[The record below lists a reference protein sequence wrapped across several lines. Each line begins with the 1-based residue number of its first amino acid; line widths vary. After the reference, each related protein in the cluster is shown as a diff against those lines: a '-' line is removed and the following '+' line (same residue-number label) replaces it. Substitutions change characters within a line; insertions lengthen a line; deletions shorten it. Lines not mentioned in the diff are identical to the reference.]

1 MNYLQLLYEGRY
13 DELVQDTLPLLETD
27 KEAERAFL
35 RLFMQKPI
43 VLLLCP
49 HSTMQ
54 DLHEEADKGNK
65 YAQYAV
71 ARRVCFEADIENAL
85 WVSYRQMQAAA
96 DQGLPDALAGL
107 AMTYEFG
114 DIGGVNRAKAD
125 LLMEQA
131 LEAGSELAKI
141 YRLQEWCF
149 GYRFMDAVPP
159 KAVEMATKWIA
170 EDEAKGIAP
179 NGAWYYYRA
188 CAKEVQAGRLAAK
201 EDYKKALELG
211 MLAAYG
217 DLIISAGYGDSN
229 DTLSQNEEYHD
240 YLLQGMAARYSGAFY
255 MEGARL
261 MRRYATMEEK
271 FYDMDISMSNLCDDI
286 LTKCHEAIHSLFSQ
300 AARMGDVAA
309 WEQVGDMYFE
319 GSYGYEKSYEK
330 AFTCYSNGV
339 THDSVSCMEKLWKM
353 MHNHLI
359 DRPIDYIDQVALWG
373 ARKDNKR
380 LLAEVVIAKQEGRL
394 SEFADEIEKY
404 YEPIFDAPEF
414 SLDNDEDWQNTIDD
428 LLADPDDPNPDDYP
442 DDDGRFDAWA

>member
-13 DELVQDTLPLLETD
+13 DELVQETLPLLETD

-35 RLFMQKPI
+35 RLFMQRPV

-54 DLHEEADKGNK
+54 DLHDEADKGNK

-71 ARRVCFEADIENAL
+71 ARRVCFEAAIENAL
-85 WVSYRQMQAAA
+85 WVSYRQMKAAA
-96 DQGLPDALAGL
+96 DQGLPDAIAGL

-114 DIGGVNRAKAD
+114 DIGGVDRAQAD

-131 LEAGSELAKI
+131 LEAGSELAKV
-141 YRLQEWCF
+141 YRLKEWCF
-149 GYRFMDAVPP
+149 GYRFMDAEPQ
-159 KAVEMATKWIA
+159 KAEEMATRWIA

-188 CAKEVQAGRLAAK
+188 CAKEVQSGRLAAK
-201 EDYKKALELG
+201 EDYKKALESG

-217 DLIISAGYGDSN
+217 DLIVSSGYGDTD
-229 DTLSQNEEYHD
+229 DTLLENEEYHD

-255 MEGARL
+255 LEGVRL
-261 MRRYATMEEK
+261 MRRYATMDEK
-271 FYDMDISMSNLCDDI
+271 FDELDISMNNVSEDM

-300 AARMGDVAA
+300 AAHMGEVAA

-319 GSYGYEKSYEK
+319 GTYGYEKSYEK

-339 THDSVSCMEKLWKM
+339 MRDSVSCMEKLWKM
-353 MHNHLI
+353 MHDHLI
-359 DRPIDYIDQVALWG
+359 ERHIDYVDQVALWG

-380 LLAEVVIAKQEGRL
+380 LLAETVIAKQDGRL

-404 YEPIFDAPEF
+404 YEPVFLKEK
-414 SLDNDEDWQNTIDD
+414 
-428 LLADPDDPNPDDYP
+428 
-442 DDDGRFDAWA
+442 

>member
-13 DELVQDTLPLLETD
+13 DELVRETFPILETD
-27 KEAERAFL
+27 KDAERAFL

-85 WVSYRQMQAAA
+85 WVSYRQMEAAA
-96 DQGLPDALAGL
+96 DQGLPDAIAGL

-114 DIGGVNRAKAD
+114 DIGGVDRAKAD

-149 GYRFMDAVPP
+149 GYRFMDAVPQ

-188 CAKEVQAGRLAAK
+188 CAKEAQHGRLAAK
-201 EDYKKALELG
+201 EDYKKALDLG

-229 DTLSQNEEYHD
+229 DTLSQNEEYHA
-240 YLLQGMAARYSGAFY
+240 YLLGGMAARYSGAFY
-255 MEGARL
+255 LEGARL
-261 MRRYATMEEK
+261 MQRYATMEEK
-271 FYDMDISMSNLCDDI
+271 YYELDISMSNLCDDI
-286 LTKCHEAIHSLFSQ
+286 LTKCHEAIHSLLSQ
-300 AARMGDVAA
+300 AAYMGDVAA
-309 WEQVGDMYFE
+309 WEQVGDMYLE
-319 GSYGYEKSYEK
+319 GTYGYEKSYEK

-359 DRPIDYIDQVALWG
+359 DRPIDYVDQVALWG

-404 YEPIFDAPEF
+404 YEPVFDAPDF
-414 SLDNDEDWQNTIDD
+414 TLDNDDDWMGVIDEMLD
-428 LLADPDDPNPDDYP
+428 E
-442 DDDGRFDAWA
+442 DDDRINDDDSKWDAWA